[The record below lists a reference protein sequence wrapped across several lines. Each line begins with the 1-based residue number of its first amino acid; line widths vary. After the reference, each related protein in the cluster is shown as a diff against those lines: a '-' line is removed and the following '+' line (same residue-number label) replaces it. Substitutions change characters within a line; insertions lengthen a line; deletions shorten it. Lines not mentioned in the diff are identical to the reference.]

1 MTSIEELIKQIKSY
15 NSNADFDLIK
25 KSYNYGFNAHK
36 GQYRASGEIYF
47 THPVEVAK
55 ILIDLKLDEST
66 IKTALLHDTI
76 EDTSR
81 SLKQLEL
88 AFGKE
93 VSQLVDGV
101 TKLTNLELSSLETK
115 HAENFRKLFMAMSK
129 DVRVLLVKLADRLH
143 NMRTIK
149 ALPIDKQIRKSKET
163 MEIFAPLA
171 GRMGMQF
178 MREELEDLSF
188 RVLNS
193 EARNS
198 IIRRF
203 ITLRKETDDLV
214 PKIIDDIKQQLKK
227 ENINAIVTGR
237 EKKPY
242 SIWRKMQYKKEGFT
256 RLSDIFAFRIVT
268 KNETDA
274 YIAMG
279 SVHRRWRAVP
289 GNFKDYISHP
299 KSNGYRS
306 IHTTVSG
313 RDGKRVE
320 VQIRTEE
327 MNEVAESGVAAHWSY
342 RDGERVK
349 NPFVVDP
356 FKWLRGL
363 SDGFINS
370 DNPSEFFEHVK
381 LEMFQDQVFC
391 FTPKGEVIKLP
402 RGATPIDFAYA
413 IHTRIG
419 DSCVGSMVDG
429 QRVPLWTKLKN
440 GQSVS
445 IIRSEAQKPQSSW
458 ETMVY
463 TGRAKT
469 AIRRKLREEKR
480 VENIKIGKEIARVSF
495 EKIGKKVTEKAL
507 ITAAKKLFI
516 SNVDDLLASLG
527 SVELTG
533 DELIKTLYPKKITG
547 LSIPNFGQRK
557 ISFVGL
563 DPNQQANTAAC
574 CMPVP
579 GERIVGIAEKQK
591 GIIIHAIDC
600 DNLENIDNNTRNW
613 LDLRWPDGDIQNS
626 HPTCLTISMYNGVGV
641 LGRICSLIG
650 ERGANITNIDFI
662 DRKPDFYSIVIEMHV
677 KDLKHLSSIMTLIE
691 ADIDISVVTRTRE
704 VFDPSSNQRELTLTN
719 Y

>member
-1 MTSIEELIKQIKSY
+1 MLSIGDLINQIKSY
-15 NSNADFDLIK
+15 NPNADFDLIK

-47 THPVEVAK
+47 THPVQVAK
-55 ILIDLKLDEST
+55 IVIDLKLDEST
-66 IKTALLHDTI
+66 IKTALLHDTV
-76 EDTSR
+76 EDTDS
-81 SLKQLEL
+81 SLNQLETV
-88 AFGKE
+88 FGKE

-149 ALPIDKQIRKSKET
+149 ALPTDKQIRKSKET

-188 RVLNS
+188 RVLNP

-227 ENINAIVTGR
+227 ENVNARVTGR

-289 GNFKDYISHP
+289 GKFKDYISHP

-327 MNEVAESGVAAHWSY
+327 MDEVAESGVAAHWSY

-363 SDGFINS
+363 SDGFIKS
-370 DNPSEFFEHVK
+370 ENPSEFFEHVK

-419 DSCVGSMVDG
+419 DSCVGSLVDG
-429 QRVPLWTKLKN
+429 QRAPLWTKLKN

-458 ETMVY
+458 ETMVC

-480 VENIKIGKEIARVSF
+480 EENIKIGKEIARVSF
-495 EKIGKKVTEKAL
+495 ENIGKKVTEKAL
-507 ITAAKKLFI
+507 LTAAKKLVI
-516 SNVDDLLASLG
+516 NNVDDLLASLG

-533 DELIKTLYPKKITG
+533 DELIKTLYPKKVTG
-547 LSIPNFGQRK
+547 LTIQNFGERK
-557 ISFVGL
+557 LSFVGL
-563 DPNQQANTAAC
+563 DPNQQVNTASC
-574 CMPVP
+574 CKPIP
-579 GERIVGIAEKQK
+579 GERIVGITEKNK

-600 DNLENIDNNTRNW
+600 DNLENLDIKSRNW
-613 LDLRWPDGDIQNS
+613 LDLKWPEGDIQNS
-626 HPTCLTISMYNGVGV
+626 HPTSLTISMYNGVGV

-650 ERGANITNIDFI
+650 ERGANITNIDFV
-662 DRKPDFYSIVIEMHV
+662 DRKPDFYSIVIEIHV
-677 KDLKHLSSIMTLIE
+677 KDLKHLSDIMTSIE
-691 ADIDISVVTRTRE
+691 ADTDIAVVIRTKE
-704 VFDPSSNQRELTLTN
+704 VVEKPSNQNIKSLSN